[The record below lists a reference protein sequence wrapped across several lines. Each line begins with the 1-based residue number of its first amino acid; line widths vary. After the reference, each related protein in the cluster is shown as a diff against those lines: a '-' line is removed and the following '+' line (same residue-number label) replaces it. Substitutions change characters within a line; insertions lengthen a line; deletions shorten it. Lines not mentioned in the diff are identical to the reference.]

1 MRLANVWLEHPTM
14 MLNRTFSY
22 ILKDDQHPQRGC
34 RVQVELNNRMIVGFV
49 DSVEESDLSRE
60 EYEKQAGFSLK
71 YVYNVM
77 DENPVLNDELYQL
90 GLWMAS
96 DTVSP
101 VISCFQA
108 MLPSKM
114 KPVSNRQKAVM
125 ETYVHLE
132 DASLASTLKQ
142 KQAVVLLEE
151 KDLLRSDF
159 RKLAGSAYDS
169 LLKKNA
175 ISTYE
180 VEREA
185 GYEELTIREADYPLT
200 DKQKEAIDKIR
211 NSDKDVILL
220 HGLTGSGKTEIY
232 MQLAAEKCRNDQ
244 QVLIM
249 VPEISLTPQ
258 MVRRMTDRFGGNIA
272 IYHSHLNNQERY
284 EQYQLVRNNK
294 VKIVVGTRS
303 AIFMPFSNLGMIVL
317 DEEHDFSYKQ

>member
-22 ILKDDQHPQRGC
+22 ILKDNQHPVRGC

-49 DSVEESDLSRE
+49 DSVEQIDQQKE
-60 EYEKQAGFSLK
+60 EYEKQAGYSLK
-71 YVYNVM
+71 YVYSVM
-77 DENPVLNDELYQL
+77 DESPVLNEELYQL
-90 GLWMAS
+90 GLWMAK

-125 ETYVHLE
+125 EAYVHLE
-132 DASLASTLKQ
+132 DASFATTLKQ
-142 KQAVVLLEE
+142 KQAAVLLQE
-151 KDLLRSDF
+151 KDLLRAEF

-169 LLKKNA
+169 LLKKKA
-175 ISTYE
+175 ISVYE

-185 GYEELTIREADYPLT
+185 GYEQLSIREAGYPLT
-200 DKQKEAIDKIR
+200 DKQKEAIEKIR
-211 NSDKDVILL
+211 NSEKDVILL

-249 VPEISLTPQ
+249 VPEISLT
-258 MVRRMTDRFGGNIA
+258 
-272 IYHSHLNNQERY
+272 
-284 EQYQLVRNNK
+284 
-294 VKIVVGTRS
+294 
-303 AIFMPFSNLGMIVL
+303 
-317 DEEHDFSYKQ
+317 